1 MSKIFSKQNKNLL
14 LLKPINIDV
23 SVDTFFTNLVRKC
36 EEKWIW
42 INHSNTLEKGVKE
55 WKKLTHIYFIQT
67 QKVVQKT

>member
-14 LLKPINIDV
+14 LLKPINIEV

>member
-1 MSKIFSKQNKNLL
+1 MIKIFSKQNKNFL

>member
-1 MSKIFSKQNKNLL
+1 MSKKFSKQNKNLF
-14 LLKPINIDV
+14 LLKPISKNV
-23 SVDTFFTNLVRKC
+23 SVDIFFTNLVRKC

-42 INHSNTLEKGVKE
+42 INHSKTLEKGIKE